1 MSIMSPGAKFRA
13 AMKAEKPLQCVGT
26 INAYH
31 ARLAERSGY
40 KSIYLSG
47 GGVAAG
53 SLGLPDLG
61 ISNLEDVLTD
71 VRRITDVCSLPLLV
85 DTDTGFGAS
94 AFNIA
99 RTVKSLIK
107 SGAAAM
113 HIEDQVGAKRCGH
126 RPGKELVPKEE
137 MVDRIKAAVDAKT
150 DADFVV
156 MARTDALAV
165 EGLERAIDRALACV
179 DAGADAVFPEAIPEL
194 SMYRKF
200 ADAVKVP
207 VLANIT
213 EFGATPLFS
222 LEELR
227 SAGVAIALYPL
238 SAFRAMNA
246 AALKVYNA
254 IRKEGTQKG
263 VVDLMQTRDDLYEA
277 LDYLAYERKLPHRSR
292 RSRSRSPESR
302 PATPPCARSAAA
314 ATTCTTA
321 VTTSSISPTRRSSR
335 KSPTCSFTRNCR
347 LPRSSRPTRQS

>member
-1 MSIMSPGAKFRA
+1 MAAMSPGAKFRA

-31 ARLAERSGY
+31 ARLAERTGY
-40 KSIYLSG
+40 KAIYLSG

-53 SLGLPDLG
+53 SLGVPDLG
-61 ISNLEDVLTD
+61 ISALEDVLTD
-71 VRRITDVCSLPLLV
+71 VRRITDACGLPLLV
-85 DTDTGFGAS
+85 DADTGFGG

-107 SGAAAM
+107 FGAAAL

-126 RPGKELVPKEE
+126 RPGKELVTKEE

-150 DADFVV
+150 DAEFLV

-165 EGLERAIDRALACV
+165 EGLDRAIERSLACV
-179 DAGADAVFPEAIPEL
+179 EAGADAIFPEAMTEL
-194 SMYRKF
+194 SMYSKF

-227 SAGVAIALYPL
+227 SAKVAIALYPL

-246 AALKVYNA
+246 AALKIYNA
-254 IRKEGTQKG
+254 IRKEGTQKA
-263 VVDLMQTRDDLYEA
+263 VLDLMQTRDDLYDF
-277 LDYLAYERKLPHRSR
+277 LDYHAYERKLD
-292 RSRSRSPESR
+292 
-302 PATPPCARSAAA
+302 
-314 ATTCTTA
+314 
-321 VTTSSISPTRRSSR
+321 
-335 KSPTCSFTRNCR
+335 R
-347 LPRSSRPTRQS
+347 LFAKEKAK